1 MTVPYVIEGTGHNER
16 VYDLYSRLLRDR
28 IIFIREEFSD
38 ELASSVIAQL
48 LFLEAQDPD
57 KDITMY
63 IYSPGGYVSAAFGIY
78 DTMNYIKSD
87 VSTICVGSAAS
98 GAAFIVSAGAKGK
111 RYALKNARI
120 MIHQVSGGADGHVE
134 DMSIRFKETQAVNEL
149 WIQEL
154 SKCTGKKVAQIRKDM
169 NRDYYMSAEEA
180 KTYGIVDAVLDKR
193 ELR

>member
-1 MTVPYVIEGTGHNER
+1 
-16 VYDLYSRLLRDR
+16 
-28 IIFIREEFSD
+28 
-38 ELASSVIAQL
+38 
-48 LFLEAQDPD
+48 
-57 KDITMY
+57 
-63 IYSPGGYVSAAFGIY
+63 
-78 DTMNYIKSD
+78 
-87 VSTICVGSAAS
+87 
-98 GAAFIVSAGAKGK
+98 
-111 RYALKNARI
+111 
-120 MIHQVSGGADGHVE
+120 MIHQVSGGADGHIE

>member
-1 MTVPYVIEGTGHNER
+1 MTVPYVIEGQGHNER

-87 VSTICVGSAAS
+87 VSTVCVGSAAS

-120 MIHQVSGGADGHVE
+120 MIHQVSGGADGHIE

>member
-134 DMSIRFKETQAVNEL
+134 DMSIRFKETQALNEL

-154 SKCTGKKVAQIRKDM
+154 SKCTGKRVSQIRKDM

-180 KTYGIVDAVLDKR
+180 KAYGVVDAVLDKR